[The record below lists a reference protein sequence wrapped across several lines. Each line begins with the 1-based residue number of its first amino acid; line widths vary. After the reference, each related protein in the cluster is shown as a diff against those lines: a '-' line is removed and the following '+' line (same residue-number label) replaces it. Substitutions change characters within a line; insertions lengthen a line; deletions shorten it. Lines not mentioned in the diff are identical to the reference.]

1 MPVSAERLR
10 QIRELSNDERV
21 DHIDTSDFTE
31 VDWERYG
38 EELDA
43 ETLAFC
49 RDTADAEELHAFAST
64 YNWDKGTWALEALLQ
79 NPACEA
85 ATALFIYWHAAPEYY
100 RQFVERD
107 AVPEFQREDFDF
119 IMSIESRY
127 VAGQFPRGVLWYDP
141 FNPDDNDGPSFVGV
155 YDQYGYPVV
164 RTLPALMYEAVEPKN
179 LGD

>member
-1 MPVSAERLR
+1 MPVSAERQR

-21 DHIDTSDFTE
+21 DSIDTSGFTE
-31 VDWERYG
+31 VDWQRFG

-49 RDTADAEELHAFAST
+49 RNTTDAEELHAFART
-64 YNWDKGTWALEALLQ
+64 YNWDKGSWALEELLK

-100 RQFVERD
+100 RQFADRD
-107 AVPEFQREDFDF
+107 AVPEFQRADFDF
-119 IMSIESRY
+119 IMAIESRY
-127 VAGQFPRGVLWYDP
+127 VAGQFPLGVLWYDP
-141 FNPDDNDGPSFVGV
+141 SSSDDNDGPSCVGM
-155 YDQYGYPVV
+155 YDQQGYPVL
-164 RTLPALMYEAVEPKN
+164 RTLPAVMYEAVEPKH